1 MKQGI
6 PSGWT
11 GGKCPKFVLVFGI
24 FFILFVL
31 ADQAR
36 VGRYRRR
43 GKSVRI
49 TSERVINGKSR
60 LSEWLTKHNEYL
72 LPPSFIRQTL
82 CRANIFHPIWCWF
95 TEFGNR
101 NWFWKSDLEDAP
113 LFLTVGESST
123 KLWTSSSFPL
133 TTEDSVNTE
142 SPTLC
147 TIERAGSY
155 AKRKVRSAFFP
166 ASHKT
171 ARLLQPHAL
180 LKTSTLLGEQL
191 PMNPLPYSSSWLR
204 MLLAVP
210 FIFNSSPKSMDH
222 WVQ

>member
-1 MKQGI
+1 MFSMCSELTPRAHIPDTRIPQLMQPCLHILPFSLSVPMKQGI

-123 KLWTSSSFPL
+123 KL
-133 TTEDSVNTE
+133 
-142 SPTLC
+142 
-147 TIERAGSY
+147 
-155 AKRKVRSAFFP
+155 
-166 ASHKT
+166 
-171 ARLLQPHAL
+171 
-180 LKTSTLLGEQL
+180 
-191 PMNPLPYSSSWLR
+191 
-204 MLLAVP
+204 
-210 FIFNSSPKSMDH
+210 
-222 WVQ
+222 

>member
-1 MKQGI
+1 M
-6 PSGWT
+6 
-11 GGKCPKFVLVFGI
+11 
-24 FFILFVL
+24 
-31 ADQAR
+31 
-36 VGRYRRR
+36 GRYRRR

-123 KLWTSSSFPL
+123 KLL
-133 TTEDSVNTE
+133 TFFFFFSDNRRFCQYWEPHIVHNRASGM
-142 SPTLC
+142 LC
-147 TIERAGSY
+147 KTQ
-155 AKRKVRSAFFP
+155 SAICFFP

-210 FIFNSSPKSMDH
+210 FILNQQLTQISGLLSSIDQKILMSLPSLPLFRS
-222 WVQ
+222 

>member
-11 GGKCPKFVLVFGI
+11 GGKCPKFVLVFG
-24 FFILFVL
+24 FFSHLVFFL

-72 LPPSFIRQTL
+72 LLPSFIWQAL
-82 CRANIFHPIWCWF
+82 YRANILHPIWCWF
-95 TEFGNR
+95 TEFGIQTWR
-101 NWFWKSDLEDAP
+101 MHHFFSRWVSLP
-113 LFLTVGESST
+113 QSYRH
-123 KLWTSSSFPL
+123 SSSFPL

-147 TIERAGSY
+147 TIERAGCY

-166 ASHKT
+166 RATK
-171 ARLLQPHAL
+171 LLDYYNHTHSSRQVQY
-180 LKTSTLLGEQL
+180 LG
-191 PMNPLPYSSSWLR
+191 
-204 MLLAVP
+204 
-210 FIFNSSPKSMDH
+210 NS
-222 WVQ
+222 